1 MSGAVSLTVRAA
13 RARLPRQR
21 MPAWLSSRETALGIG
36 GSVASVLLAYVLVRH
51 SPALAIGFL
60 LVVPVAWL
68 LTRRDAGLLAGLV
81 LILILP
87 AWQTVGSAQASVLRL
102 ASLAAAS
109 TLLMSRQRIRPCLTD
124 LAVVLLVV
132 VTVLGWVLQLD
143 QPHAGRVLSIE
154 FTPIGFYI
162 GARTLSP
169 SAVPRVLVATLFA
182 GTAGAVTV
190 IYEYFVGHTVFLDT
204 ATYQWNATAS
214 TIFRPGGIFG
224 GPPQASTVLCF
235 VIVFGIAA
243 LGTEL
248 RGRWRFVGIG
258 CITISVVAL
267 ALTFT
272 RAAFIGLG
280 VAVVLYLWL
289 VRSPLLRP
297 TRVAW
302 ACGLGCLIV
311 LVALP
316 AIEKNHVVQEGVLRS
331 GTLTAREGYWSTAI
345 PIVTTNPHDFVFG
358 IGSAALETPTISP
371 AAVIPDALAIRP
383 QAFTVSLHSQ
393 YVTELVENGV
403 IGLACLAFLLI
414 VPFLRGARAGRRGD
428 HAHAALA
435 AGLVGAAIVMSVD
448 TVLLDGPSFALI
460 MITTAI
466 AGTAGLS
473 RPDRRQATA
482 PTRA

>member
-1 MSGAVSLTVRAA
+1 MNASMSLSVRAA

-21 MPAWLSSRETALGIG
+21 MPAWLSGPETSLAVG
-36 GSVASVLLAYVLVRH
+36 GSVAAVLLAYVLVRH
-51 SPALAIGFL
+51 SPELAIALL
-60 LVVPVAWL
+60 LVVPVAWV
-68 LTRRDAGLLAGLV
+68 LTRTDAGLLAGLV
-81 LILILP
+81 VILILP
-87 AWQTVGSAQASVLRL
+87 SWQTVGSTQASVLRI

-124 LAVVLLVV
+124 VAVILLVV
-132 VTVLGWVLQLD
+132 VTVLGWLLQLD

-162 GARTLSP
+162 GARSLSP

-182 GTAGAVTV
+182 GTAGALTV
-190 IYEYFVGHTVFLDT
+190 IYEYLVGHTVFLDT

-243 LGTEL
+243 LDTEL
-248 RGRWRFVGIG
+248 RGRWRLLGAGCLGI
-258 CITISVVAL
+258 CVVAL

-272 RAAFIGLG
+272 RAAFIGVG
-280 VAVVLYLWL
+280 VAVVFYLWL

-302 ACGLGCLIV
+302 AAGLGCVIA

-316 AIEKNHVVQEGVLRS
+316 AIQKNHVVQEGVLRS

-358 IGSAALETPTISP
+358 IGTAALETPAISP
-371 AAVIPDALAIRP
+371 AAVIPDPLAIRP
-383 QAFTVSLHSQ
+383 QAYTVSLHSQ
-393 YVTELVENGV
+393 YVTELVENGA

-414 VPFLRGARAGRRGD
+414 VPFLRGAGAGRRGD
-428 HAHAALA
+428 HAQAALA
-435 AGLVGAAIVMSVD
+435 AGLVAAAIVMSVD

-460 MITTAI
+460 MISTAI
-466 AGTAGLS
+466 AGTAGLK
-473 RPDRRQATA
+473 RTDVRA
-482 PTRA
+482 PTLPGPG